1 MGIGW
6 GVRIPLW
13 IPILVITFMQNK
25 VKAQYEDQQA
35 NYDDYNYV
43 QQGQDYF
50 SVPVTKPQEVTI
62 IQPLRTTLPVKP
74 GNPAHNGRV
83 CSTWGNFHFKTF
95 DGDIFHFP
103 GLCNYVFASHCKS
116 AYEDFNIQIRRTV
129 LESSPVISH
138 ISLKL
143 DGSVIELTS
152 DSIVVN
158 GNPIQLPFSQ
168 SGILIERSSGYL
180 KITAKMGLVFMW
192 NQLDGL
198 LVELDKKYA
207 NQTCGLCGDFNGIPI
222 YNEFTSNNIKLTDVQ
237 FGNMQK
243 MDGPTEQCED
253 PTSSSL
259 SNCSNEFSAICQR
272 VLTGE
277 AFVSCNALVDIQDY
291 IDSCVQD
298 LCRCDESMRDFCICN
313 TFAEYSRQCAHA
325 GGQPLNWRTKELC
338 NKTCPYN
345 MQHEECGSPCANTCT
360 NPERS
365 ALCEDHCTDGCVCPP
380 GTVSDDINS
389 SGCVPLSECHCTY
402 KGETYSPGASFASQ
416 CTSCTCTGGQ
426 WSCVSLSCP
435 GTCSIEGGSHISTFD
450 EKRYSFFGDC
460 SYILTKL
467 CDSDAFTVLGE
478 VRKCGLTDTE
488 TCLKGVAI
496 SIGGGQT
503 IAVIKPSG
511 SVFVNTIYTQ
521 LPISAANVTIFRP
534 SSFFINVQTN
544 FGLQVQ
550 IQLVPI
556 MQLFVN
562 LDPSHKGQTCGL
574 CGNFNNIQADDFK
587 VTSGVVEGTA
597 AAFANSWKIQADCPN
612 VKNIFENPCTLSIEN
627 EKYAQHWCGLLTD
640 TQGPFAECHSTVNP
654 DVYHTNCMFDT
665 CNCEKSEDCMC
676 AALSTYVRACAAKG
690 VLLNGWRTN
699 VCTITSCPKSLTYS
713 YIVNSC
719 QPTCRSL
726 SEPDVTCN
734 IKFTPVDGCTC
745 ANGTYMDE
753 NGKCVPATSCPCY
766 YKGSVLP
773 SGEVVHDNG
782 VICSCTHGK
791 LDCVRVKPE
800 PVCAAP
806 MVYFDCS
813 NVTAGTIGSECQKSC
828 QTLDMGCYSTQCIS
842 GCMCPNDL
850 VSDGKGGCVAAG
862 ECPCVHNEASYNP
875 GETIKVNCNTCTCKN
890 RMWQCTNEP
899 CLATCSVYGDG
910 HYITFDGKRFSFSG
924 DCEYTLVQDYCGKN
938 STSLGTFRVIT
949 ENIPC
954 GTTGT
959 TCSKAIK
966 VFLGNYELVL
976 SDGKFEVIEKVR
988 GGEVPYKV
996 RYMGIYMVIDTDN
1009 GLILMW
1015 DKKTSIFIK
1024 LSPDFKGQVCGLCGN
1039 YDGNGINDFTT
1050 RSQSVVGDVLEFGNS
1065 WKVSPTCP
1073 DAKSNK
1079 DPCTA
1084 NPYRNSW
1091 AQKQC
1096 SIINSKVFAA
1106 CHSQVE
1112 PNEYYEAC
1120 VTDACACD
1128 TGGDCECFCTA
1139 VASYAQAC
1147 NEAGI
1152 CVAWRTPSIC
1162 PLFCDYYNPQGECEW
1177 HYKPCGSPCM
1187 KTCRNLSGKCLH
1199 ELQGLEGCYPKCPEN
1214 KPYFDEDDMEC
1225 VDHCGC
1231 YDTKGKYYKPGTP
1244 IRSEENCQSCECTM
1258 NGIKCEYDEDECHC
1272 TYDGKQYEYEDVIY
1286 DTTDGIG
1293 GCIIATCGHNGTIDR
1308 KVYACSTPLTTT
1320 PFSFSSS
1327 TPISTTT
1334 VTPTTSVCVREVC
1347 QWSQWYD
1354 VSYPGS
1360 GINDGDFDTFDNL
1373 RAKGYKVCKAPKA
1386 VECRSEK
1393 FPDTPLNELEQK
1405 VECSTT
1411 MGLICYNK
1419 DQHQMICDNFQIKIL
1434 CCSFV
1439 PCEYTTPATTPPAE
1453 TTTPITKTTTPETTV
1468 TSISSTTTALPTT
1481 TEPKT
1486 TTLSTSS
1493 MTSKTPSTTPVTETT
1508 SVSTSTLRT
1517 TAPSTTIPETTASPS
1532 TETVYTTGEITS
1544 ITPCKPKCKWSEWHD
1559 VHLPSLDNKG
1569 DSETYDDIRAAGKVI
1584 CSKPENIECRAE
1596 KFPEKSIDNI
1606 GQIVQ
1611 CNVSFGLVCRNE
1623 DQEEE
1628 LQMCYNYQIKVFC
1641 CDDFSHCPSTS
1652 TTTETTTTAGTTI
1665 VSTETSTQT
1674 PTTTETTTS
1683 TVRTTPSTTTTTET
1697 TTKEV
1702 KTTTLLTT
1710 TPIETTTII
1719 TTPFTTTTTETTTT
1733 PGTPIVS
1740 TETSTLT
1747 PTTTETTSTIG
1758 TTHSSIT
1765 SIETTTVTTTPF
1777 TATTTQ
1783 TTTTTGT
1790 TTMTTPQTTTT
1801 IPTTIPITS
1810 TPIPD
1815 TFTTTTTSPTITQ
1828 TTTTEFTTIVST
1840 TNTPATTETT
1850 TAATTTPFSTTKPTS
1865 SITVTTTPAITTIS
1879 ETTTA
1884 VTTVPL
1890 TPDDCIKELCEW
1902 SQWYDISY
1910 PGSAIN
1916 DGDFDTFKNIRAKGY
1931 KVCKAPKAVECRAER
1946 FPNTP
1951 LNELEQNVIC
1961 SKTEGLICYNK
1972 DQLPPICYNYQ
1983 IKIECCRNVI
1993 VSCLTTTPATTTT
2006 VTTIPATTQIVTT
2019 TPGTTPIVTTT
2030 PPIPTTTPTITPIGT
2045 TTTATTPIVTTI
2057 SPTTTTVTTIPTTT
2071 EIVTT
2076 TPGTTPIVT
2085 TTPPIPTTTPTNTPI
2100 GTTTTATTPILTTTT
2115 ATTRVTTTPATT
2127 PIETTTSTTIPIGPM
2142 TTATTMTV
2150 TTTPATTTVTTT
2162 PTTTSIETTTPPTT
2176 PIVTTTPATT
2186 TIVTT
2191 STTATTKKI
2200 ITQIKTTTK
2209 AQTAPIH
2216 VETTKEMHSTTKET
2230 TLLSKTTPER
2240 TPVTTSTISTTL
2252 PTTTSLETT
2261 NSETTRSGTT
2271 TGTTTLPTTEIPTTL
2286 PTSTT
2291 TGTTTS
2297 STTVCEPTC
2306 TWSKWFNVDFPSS
2319 GPKEG
2324 DIETYKNIRAA
2335 GEIFCGKP
2343 ASIQCR
2349 AESYPEISIDEV
2361 GQVVQCDVNLG
2372 LVCKNEDQ
2380 IGKYKMC
2387 FNYEVRVFCC
2397 EENVNCPVT
2406 TSILSTMPTR
2416 VTTPTISSTQ
2426 TGTTEVTMTTTHCFC
2441 QIEDAVYASGE
2452 MIYNEI
2458 DKDGCNFYAI
2468 CSKTCSVERFKG
2480 PCKSTTPATI
2490 TTPTTSTSIPTTTP
2504 TTTVSSTTKIECPD
2518 AKPPRKTGETWKISN
2533 CTTATCEGNN
2543 KVVIQKVKC
2552 PHVKRIT
2559 CANGYPPV
2567 KVFSEDGCCYHYE
2580 CECVCSGWGDPHYIT
2595 FDGTYYT
2602 FLDNCTY
2609 TLVKQ
2614 ITPKYDNFRV
2624 DIDNYFCD
2632 AEDGLSC
2639 PQSIIV
2645 YYKYTVVV
2653 LTRELYNGVMAN
2665 KIIFN
2670 KTVVNPGFQKDG
2682 ISIYMLGINMVVEI
2696 PEIGATITF
2705 SGLIFSVKL
2714 PFSKFGNN
2722 TEGQCGTCT
2731 NIKTDD
2737 CRLPS
2742 GKIIP
2747 SCTQMAPHWKVDD
2760 GKKQYCVGTPTP
2772 PPGPSTPTPAPSCPP
2787 SALCKIILSEVFEEC
2802 HKVIPPQDFYKG
2814 CVFDACHMTNTS
2826 MQCSGLEIYATLC
2839 ATRDVCVDWRGET
2852 KGKCPYNCPVGKVY
2866 KPCGPLNPA
2875 TCDPRAV
2882 QHNSTGLT
2890 EGCFCPE
2897 GKFLFNA
2904 NSGVCIPD
2912 CDICIGTD
2920 GLPKLPGDQW
2930 KSNCQDCVCDKYTL
2944 TVQCTKRPCKPL
2956 PPVSC
2961 DDPGFAP
2968 VQSLT
2973 QEDPCCVQTECRC
2986 DTSKCPESVASCQP
3000 GYELI
3005 PEVLIGNCCTIFTC
3019 KLIPGCVTNGTFYM
3033 PGAVIPKGTCEKC
3046 TCSAKVQPDSQ
3057 RNIVDC
3063 QPIPCDTECPV
3074 GYEYKMK
3081 TGQCCGDC
3089 VPKACV
3095 LKMEDNTVH
3104 VLQAGKVWHE
3114 PGDNCTFYK
3123 CEQIEDQFIPVTVR
3137 KVCPP
3142 MYPENCDPAD
3152 VMLSQDGCCKT
3163 CPLPRKTCG
3172 LHNTTTVISHNEC
3185 SSSVPVE
3192 LTYCEGNCDTSSMY
3206 SLEAN
3211 VMQHKCKCCQE
3222 VKTSKRQ
3229 VTLNCPDGSTTDY
3242 SYIHVEQCD
3251 SFNPAHNG
3259 RVCSTWGNFHFK
3271 TFDGDIFYFPGLCNY
3286 IFASHC
3292 NAAYEDFN
3300 IQIRRAVVKNVPTI
3314 NHVTMKLDG
3323 VVFEMA
3329 KNFVVVNGNRVQLPY
3344 SQSGIMAERSS
3355 MYTKVTA
3362 KMGLVFMWN
3371 EDDSILLELSDKY
3384 ANYTCGLCGDF
3395 NGIPT
3400 YNEFFSNN
3408 AKLTA
3413 TQFGNMQKMDG
3424 PTEVC
3429 EDPTSS
3435 SLNNC
3440 TDNFDDICHKVLT
3453 GPAFSECNA
3462 LVEVSEYIKSCE
3474 QDLCRCD
3481 QSKNAFCIC
3490 NTFGEY
3496 SRQCAHAGGQP
3507 LNWRT
3512 PQLCPK
3518 KCPFNMQYQECGS
3531 PCTDTCT
3538 NPERSQVCE
3547 DHCMDGC
3554 FCPPGNFF
3562 LHLGTVLD
3570 DINNAG
3576 CIPLWECSCTYNGNS
3591 YAPGTSFH
3599 AHCHS
3604 CTCNGGQWICKDIP
3618 CLGSCTVEGGSHI
3631 STYDEKRYN
3640 VHGDCTYV
3648 LSKLCENDTFAVLG
3662 ELRRCGLTD
3671 TETCLKTIALSV
3683 NGGQTMIEIKH
3694 GGGVFVN
3701 WIYTQLPFSAA
3712 NVTIFRPSSFF
3723 IMVETN
3729 FGLQLEIQL
3738 VPIMQAFVRLDP
3750 SFKEQTCGLCGNFNN
3765 IETDDFKAIS
3775 GVVEGTAAAFANTW
3789 KTQALCHDIK
3799 NNFENPCALSV
3810 ENEKYAKHWCG
3821 LLMDSTGRFANCHF
3835 TVNPAVYHTNCLFDT
3850 CNCEKSEDCM
3860 CAALSSYVRACA
3872 AKGVK
3877 LEGWRTDV
3885 CSKYTTS
3892 CPKSLSYSY
3901 NISSCQPTCRSL
3913 SEPDVTCN
3921 IRFIPVDGC
3930 TCEKG
3935 TYMDEYG
3942 KCVSASECPC
3952 YYKGSP
3958 ILSREAVHEDGLVC
3972 TCAQGKLSCIGAVNQ
3987 IPVCAPPM
3995 VYFDCRNVT
4004 AGTTGAECQKS
4015 CQTLDMQCYSTQC
4028 MSGCMCP
4035 SGLVSDGKGSCI
4047 AEEECPCIHNEATY
4061 KPGEEIKVDCNT
4073 CVCKNRMWKCT
4084 SEQCLGTCAIYGD
4097 GHYIT
4102 FDDKRFNF
4110 NGDCEYTLVQDHCGK
4125 NSTVNG
4131 TFRVVTENI
4140 PCGST
4145 GTTCSKSIK
4154 VFLAGYELILSEEHL
4169 EVVER
4174 ENGRQMPYQVRYMG
4188 MYLVIE
4194 TNNGLILMWD
4204 KKTSIFIKLSPDFK
4218 VCGLCGNYDGNGIN
4232 DFTTRSQ
4239 SVVGDVLEFGNSWK
4253 VSPTCPDAN
4262 STKDP
4267 CATNPYRK
4275 SWSQRQCSI
4284 INSEVFAACHSQ
4296 VEPTKYYEACVTD
4309 ACACDSGGDCEC
4321 FCTAVAAYA
4330 QACSEFGVCVA
4341 WRTPSICPMFCDYYN
4356 PEGGCE
4362 WHYKPCGAPCMKTCR
4377 NPSGRCLHKL
4387 PGLEGCYPNCPANK
4401 PYFNEDEMT
4410 CVDNCGCYDA
4420 EGNYHKPGVSFY
4432 SRDNCQSCHSTS
4444 CFTACYCYYEE
4455 HKYNY
4460 KDVIYNT
4467 TDGIGGCLSATCDIN
4482 GTITRKFFECSGIT
4496 TTTPFTFSTVL
4507 PTRTTTTAPVT
4518 TVCVHNVCQ
4527 WSEWYDSS
4535 NPTKDSSNGDFETF
4549 ENLRANGHRVCK
4561 TPSEVECRA
4570 KNNPGTTQTYLKQ
4583 KLTCSK
4589 DIGLICENMDQI
4601 PPICYN
4607 YEIRILCCTYVPCE
4621 PSTSTPSVTT
4631 SGIPKVTATSLE
4643 SETVSNPIASISTE
4657 GPIPFPLPNTSSVT
4671 ITLIPQVST
4680 TVSVTSTASP
4690 PTPGTSTSSP
4700 GTASLQTGTIPP
4712 VTGTR
4717 PQPSPGSTLPPLGR
4731 TTTEGTTLL
4740 STQPTSEGSTTTLI
4754 PPVFTTVSVT
4764 STASPPTPGTAT
4776 GSAGTATLQTGTIP
4790 PVTGTRPQP
4799 SPGSTLPPL
4808 GRTTTEG
4815 TTLLSTQP
4823 TSEGSTTTL
4832 IPPVSTTVSVTST
4845 ASPPTPG
4852 TATGSAGTATLQTGT
4867 IPPLTGTRPQPSPG
4881 STLPPLGRTTTEG
4894 TTLLSTQPTSEGS
4907 TTTLIPPVST
4917 TVSVTSTASPPTP
4930 GTATGSAGT
4939 ATLQTGTIPPVTGT
4953 RPQPSP
4959 GSTLPP
4965 LGRTTTEG
4973 TTLLSTQPTSE
4984 GSTTTL
4990 IPPVSTTVSVSSTTS
5005 PPTPG
5010 TATGSAG
5017 TRPQPSP
5024 GSTLP
5029 PLGRT
5034 TTEGTTLLS
5043 TQPTSEESTTMLIPP
5058 VSTTVSVTS
5067 TASPPTP
5074 GTATG
5079 SAGTATLQTGTI
5091 PPLTGTR
5098 PQPSPGS
5105 TLPPLGRTTTEGTTL
5120 LSTQP
5125 TSEESTTML
5134 IPPVSTTVS
5143 VTSTASPP
5151 TPGTATGSAGTATL
5165 QTGTIPPLT
5174 GTRPQPSPGSTLPPL
5189 GRTTTEGTTLLSTQP
5204 TSEGSTTTLIPPVST
5219 TVSVT
5224 STASP
5229 PTPGTATGSAGT
5241 ATLQTGT
5248 IPPLTGTRPQPSPG
5262 STLPPLGRTTTEGT
5276 TLLSTQPTSEGSTT
5290 TLIPPVSTTVS
5301 VTSTASPP
5309 TPGTATGSAG
5319 TATLQTGTIP
5329 PLTGTRP
5336 QPSPGSTLPP
5346 LGRTTTEGTTLL
5358 STQPTSEG
5366 STTTLIPPVSTTVSV
5381 TSTASPPTPG
5391 TATGS
5396 AGTATLQTGTIPP
5409 VTGTRPQPS
5418 PGSTLPP
5425 LGRTTT
5431 EGTTL
5436 LSTQPT
5442 SEGSTTTL
5450 IPPVSTTISVT
5461 STASPPTSG
5470 TSTGSAGTASLQT
5483 GTIPPVTGTRPQPSP
5498 GSTLPPLG
5506 RTTTEGTTL
5515 LSTQPTSEESTTM
5528 LIPPVSTTVSVTSTA
5543 SPPTPGTATGS
5554 AGTATLQT
5562 GTIPPLTGTRPQPS
5576 PGSTLPPLGRT
5587 TTEGTTLLSTQPTS
5601 EGSTTTLIPPVST
5614 TVSVASTASLPTP
5627 GTSTSSGGT
5636 ASLQT
5641 GTIPHVTGTRGGM
5654 TTDSASMVKGSTITG
5669 STMLF
5674 STSPA
5679 QPTSQGSTSTLLS
5692 PVSTTFAVSPTL
5704 SIRTP
5709 ATSTISRLTSSVSA
5723 TEGPSTAYTAREKS
5737 TSFTS
5742 SRVTPCLCHV
5752 SGDFFSPGDVIYN
5765 RTDSTGCS
5773 FYALCSK
5780 RCEIERFQRPCPTT
5794 TPVSLIPSS
5803 TIPSL
5808 STPTAISSSV
5818 PATPATSKPTPVSG
5832 CPDADPPRKMNE
5844 SWMLNNC
5851 TTATCEGDNRI
5862 VLLLPPA
5869 VETITC
5875 ASGLPPIKVYDEDG
5889 CNYHYECDCVCSGW
5903 NNFHY
5908 LTFDG
5913 THYTFYDNCTYVL
5926 MKQIV
5931 PKYNFSILVD
5941 NDFCDVADGLSCP
5954 RSIIVNYNSMEI
5966 VLSSQIHQG
5975 EKNNKILVN
5984 NEPISGG
5991 FSRDG
5996 ISVANGGTYMVVE
6009 IPDIKSYISFNGL
6022 TFTVK
6027 MPFSMFGHNTE
6038 GQCGT
6043 CSNDKVDE
6051 CRMPNGEVISS
6062 CSEMAA
6068 AWQVQ
6073 DENKPNCEGPPVPPA
6088 TPTTPPVPCNSTS
6101 HLCELILSDL
6111 FAECHKILT
6120 PSIFYESCVA
6130 DSCHITNE
6138 SIPCFSL
6145 ETYASLCSAKGVC
6158 ADWRSKTQGQCPYNC
6173 PNGKVYDACGPLNPV
6188 TCNSGTVNHT
6198 SEHVAEG
6205 CFCPKDKILFNSYT
6219 DVCVSEC
6226 ACVGPDGMP
6235 KLPGAIW
6242 KSNCQEC
6249 VCDPFS
6255 VTVQCKSLTCQTPET
6270 RMCEKE
6276 GFIPVPVL
6284 TPEDP
6289 CCPEIECRCNTSACS
6304 QAKKTCEPGYQ
6315 LATIL
6320 SEGDCCVNYTCGK
6333 LLCFF

>member
-116 AYEDFNIQIRRTV
+116 AYEDFNIQIRRTM
-129 LESSPVISH
+129 LESSPVINH
-138 ISLKL
+138 ITLKL
-143 DGSVIELTS
+143 DGMVIELTS

-277 AFVSCNALVDIQDY
+277 AFVSCNALVDVQDY

-389 SGCVPLSECHCTY
+389 SGCIPLSECHCTY

-467 CDSDAFTVLGE
+467 CDSDSFAVLGE

-488 TCLKGVAI
+488 TYLKGVAI

-503 IAVIKPSG
+503 IVVIKPSG

-534 SSFFINVQTN
+534 SSFFIIVQTN

-587 VTSGVVEGTA
+587 ATSGVVEGTA
-597 AAFANSWKIQADCPN
+597 AAFANTWKIQGDCPN

-654 DVYHTNCMFDT
+654 DVYHTNCLFDT

-713 YIVNSC
+713 YVVSSC

-828 QTLDMGCYSTQCIS
+828 QTLDMGCYSTQCVS
-842 GCMCPNDL
+842 GCVCPNGL

-862 ECPCVHNEASYNP
+862 ECPCVHNDASYNP

-890 RMWQCTNEP
+890 RMWQCTNES

-996 RYMGIYMVIDTDN
+996 RYMGIYMVIDTNN

-1187 KTCRNLSGKCLH
+1187 KTCRNRSGKCLH

-1225 VDHCGC
+1225 VDSCGC

-1258 NGIKCEYDEDECHC
+1258 NGIECEYDEDECHC

-1360 GINDGDFDTFDNL
+1360 GINDGDFDTFDHL

-1393 FPDTPLNELEQK
+1393 FPNIPLNELEQK
-1405 VECSTT
+1405 GECSTT
-1411 MGLICYNK
+1411 RGLICYNK

-1439 PCEYTTPATTPPAE
+1439 PCEYTTPATTTPAE

-1468 TSISSTTTALPTT
+1468 TGISSTTTALPTT
-1481 TEPKT
+1481 TESKT
-1486 TTLSTSS
+1486 TTLSTST
-1493 MTSKTPSTTPVTETT
+1493 MTSKTPSTSPVTETT
-1508 SVSTSTLRT
+1508 SVSTSTLTT

-1559 VHLPSLDNKG
+1559 VHFPSLDNKG

-1623 DQEEE
+1623 DQEGV

-1665 VSTETSTQT
+1665 VSTKPSTHT
-1674 PTTTETTTS
+1674 PITTETTTS
-1683 TVRTTPSTTTTTET
+1683 TIRTTPSTTTTTET
-1697 TTKEV
+1697 TTKEI
-1702 KTTTLLTT
+1702 KTTTPLTT
-1710 TPIETTTII
+1710 TPIETTTITTTPFTTTSTETTTTLGTPI
-1719 TTPFTTTTTETTTT
+1719 VSTETSTLTPTTTETTSTVGTTHSSTTSIETTTVTTTPFTTTTTETTTT

-1747 PTTTETTSTIG
+1747 PTTTETTSIG

-1765 SIETTTVTTTPF
+1765 STETTTVTTTPF

-1801 IPTTIPITS
+1801 IPTTTPITS

-1815 TFTTTTTSPTITQ
+1815 TFTTTTTSPTTTQ
-1828 TTTTEFTTIVST
+1828 TTEFTTIIST
-1840 TNTPATTETT
+1840 ITTPTT
-1850 TAATTTPFSTTKPTS
+1850 TAATTTPISTTKPTS
-1865 SITVTTTPAITTIS
+1865 SIIVTTTPAVTTIS
-1879 ETTTA
+1879 ETTTP
-1884 VTTVPL
+1884 VTTVPP
-1890 TPDDCIKELCEW
+1890 TTHDCFKELCEW
-1902 SQWYDISY
+1902 SQWYDVSY
-1910 PGSAIN
+1910 PRSAIN
-1916 DGDFDTFKNIRAKGY
+1916 GGDFDTFKNIRAKGY
-1931 KVCKAPKAVECRAER
+1931 NVCKAPKAVECRAER

-1993 VSCLTTTPATTTT
+1993 VSCPTTTLATTTTVKSTPPIPTTTPTITPIVTTTPATTTT
-2006 VTTIPATTQIVTT
+2006 VTTIPTTTQIVTTTPGTTPTVTTTPATTTILTTTTTILTTTPTITPIGTTTPATTPIVTITPATTTTVTTIPTTTQIVTT
-2019 TPGTTPIVTTT
+2019 TPGTTPIVTITPATT
-2030 PPIPTTTPTITPIGT
+2030 TILTTTPNITPIG
-2045 TTTATTPIVTTI
+2045 
-2057 SPTTTTVTTIPTTT
+2057 
-2071 EIVTT
+2071 
-2076 TPGTTPIVT
+2076 
-2085 TTPPIPTTTPTNTPI
+2085 
-2100 GTTTTATTPILTTTT
+2100 
-2115 ATTRVTTTPATT
+2115 TTTPATT
-2127 PIETTTSTTIPIGPM
+2127 PIETTTSTTIPIEPT
-2142 TTATTMTV
+2142 TTATTMTL
-2150 TTTPATTTVTTT
+2150 TTTPATT
-2162 PTTTSIETTTPPTT
+2162 IETTTPPTT
-2176 PIVTTTPATT
+2176 PIVTTTTLATT
-2186 TIVTT
+2186 TTVTT
-2191 STTATTKKI
+2191 TPATATTVTTRTTATTKKI
-2200 ITQIKTTTK
+2200 ITQIKTTKT
-2209 AQTAPIH
+2209 AQTAPVH
-2216 VETTKEMHSTTKET
+2216 QKTTQEMHSTTKET
-2230 TLLSKTTPER
+2230 TLVSKTTPER
-2240 TPVTTSTISTTL
+2240 TPVTTTLTISTAL
-2252 PTTTSLETT
+2252 PTTTSVETKT
-2261 NSETTRSGTT
+2261 SEITRSGTT
-2271 TGTTTLPTTEIPTTL
+2271 TGTTTLPTTAIPTTS
-2286 PTSTT
+2286 PIPTT

-2297 STTVCEPTC
+2297 STTKCQPTC
-2306 TWSKWFNVDFPSS
+2306 TWSKWFDVDFPSS

-2324 DIETYKNIRAA
+2324 DIETYNNIRAA
-2335 GEIFCGKP
+2335 GEIICRKP
-2343 ASIQCR
+2343 ENIQCR
-2349 AESYPEISIDEV
+2349 AENYPDISIDQI
-2361 GQVVQCDVNLG
+2361 GQVVQCDANFG

-2380 IGKYKMC
+2380 IGKFKMC
-2387 FNYEVRVFCC
+2387 FNYQIRVFCC
-2397 EENVNCPVT
+2397 EENPNCPTATTSIMPTTTRTPTTTVTEMTTRVTTSTKPTVTQTPETTTSETTPITTTNRPSTSTSTTGTTTLPPTGVITTSPISTASPTTTIVETTTTVTTGSRSTTGTTTPPTTEIPTTSPIPTTTGTTTSSTTKCQPTCTWSKWFDVDFPSSGPKEGDIETYNNIRAAGEIICRKPENIQCRAENYPDISIDQIGQVVQCDANFGLVCKNEDQIGKFKMCFNYQIRVFCCEENPNCPTATTSIMPTTTRTPTTTVTETTTRVTTSTKPTVTQTPETTTSETTPITTTNRPSTSTSTTGTTTLPPTGVITTSPISTASPTTTIVETTTTVTTGSRSTTGTTTPPTTEIPTTSPIPTTTGTTTSSTTKCQPTCTWSKWFDVDFPSSGPKEGDIETYNNIRAAGEIICRKPENIQCRAENYPDISIDQIGQVVQCDANFGLVCKNEDQIGKFKMCFNYQIRVFCCEENPNCPTATTSIMPTTTRTPTTTVTETTTRVTTSTKPTVTQTPETTTSETTPITTTNRPSTSTSTTGTTTLPPTGVITTSPISTASPTTTIVETTTTVTTGSRSTTGTTTLPTTEIPTTSPIPTTTGTTTSSTTKCQPTCTWSKWFDVDFPSSGPKEGDIETYNNIRAAGEIICRKPENIQCRAENYPDISIDQIGQVVQCDANFGLVCKNEDQIGKFKMCFNYQIRVFCCEENPNCPTATTSIMPTTTRTPTTTVTETTTRVTTSTKPTVTQTPETTTSETTPITTTNRPSTSTSTTGTTTLPPTGVITTSPISTASPTTTIVETTTGGTTGSRSTTGTTTLPTTEIPTTSPIPTTTGTTTSSTTKCQPTCTWSKWFDVDFPSSGPKEGDIETYNNIRAAGEIICRKPENIQCRAENYPDISIDQIGQVVQCDANFGLVCKNEDQIGKFKMCFNYQIRVFCCEENPNCPTATTSIMPTTTRTPTTTVTETTTRVTTSTKPTVTQTPETTTSETTPITTTNRPSTSTSTTGTTTLPPTGVITTSPTSTASPTTTIVETTTTVTTGSRSTTGTTTLPTTEIPTTSPIPTTTGTTTSSTTKCQPTCTWSKWFDVDFPSSGPKEGDIETYNNIRAAGEIICRKPENIQCRAENYPDISIDQIGQVVQCDANFGLVCKNEDQIGKFKMCFNYQIRVFCCEENPNCPTATTSIMPTTTRTPTTTVTETTTRVTTSTKPTVTQTPETTTSETTPITTTNRPSTSTSTTGTTTLPPTGVITTSPTSTASPTTTIVETTTTVTTGSRSTTGTTTLPTTEIPTTSPIPTTTGTTTSSTTKCQPTCTWSKWFDVDFPSSGPKEGDIETYNNIRAAGEIICRKPENIQCRAENYPDISIDQIGQVVQCDANFGLVCKNEDQIGKFKMCFNYQIRVFCCEENPNCPTATTSIMPTTTRTPTTTVTETTTRVTTSTKPTVTQTPETTTSETTPITTTNRPSTSTSTTGTTTLPPTGVITTSPTSTASPTTTIVETTTTVTTGSRSTTGTTTLPTTEIPTTSPIPTTTGTTTSSTTKCQPTCTWSKWFDVDFPSSGPKEGDIETYNNIRAAGEIICRKPENIQCRAENYPDISIDQIGQVVQCDANFGLVCKNEDQIGKFKMCFNYQIRVFCCEENPNCPTATTSIMPTTTRTPTTTVTETTTRVTTSTKPTVTQTPETTTSETTPITTTNRPSTSTSTTGTTTLPPTGVITTSPTSTASPTTTIVETTTTVTTGSRSTTGTTTLPTTEIPTTSPIPTTTGTTTSSTTKCQPTCTWSKWFDVDFPSSGPKEGDIETYNNIRAAGEIICRKPENIQCRAENYPDISIDQIGQVVQCDANFGLVCKNEDQIGKFKMCFNYQIRVFCCEENPNCPTATTSIMPTTTRTPTTTVTETTTRVTTSTKPTVTQTPETTTSETTPITTTNRPSTSTSTTGTTTLPPTGVITTSPTSTASPTTTIVETTTTVTTGSRSTTGTTTLPTTEIPTTSPIPTTTGTTTSSTTKCQPTCTWSKWFDVDFPSSGPKEGDIETYNNIRAAGEIICRKPENIQCRAENYPDISIDQIGQVVQCDANFGLVCKNEDQIGKFKMCFNYQIRVFCCEENPNCPTATTSIMPTTTRTPTTTVTETTTRVTTSTKPTVTQTPETTTSETTPITTTNRPSTSTSTTGTTTLPPTGVITTSPTSTASPTTTIVETTTTVTTGSRSTTGTTTLPTTEIPTTSPIPTTTGTTTSSTTKCQPTCTWSKWFDVDFPSSGPKEGDIETYNNIRAAGEIICRKPENIQCRAENYPDISIDQIGQVVQCDANFGLVCKNEDQIGKFKMCFNYQIRVFCCDENVNCPVT
-2406 TSILSTMPTR
+2406 TSILPTMPTR

-2452 MIYNEI
+2452 MIYNKI

-2480 PCKSTTPATI
+2480 PCKSTTPATATT

-2518 AKPPRKTGETWKISN
+2518 AKPPRKMGETWKISN

-2552 PHVKRIT
+2552 PPVKKIT

-2567 KVFSEDGCCYHYE
+2567 EVFSEDGCCYHYE

-2670 KTVVNPGFQKDG
+2670 KTVVNPGFKKDG

-2722 TEGQCGTCT
+2722 TEGQCGTCSNT
-2731 NIKTDD
+2731 KIDD

-2742 GKIIP
+2742 GKIIS
-2747 SCTQMAPHWKVDD
+2747 SCTQMAPHWKVNDD
-2760 GKKQYCVGTPTP
+2760 KKRYCVGTTP
-2772 PPGPSTPTPAPSCPP
+2772 PPSTPTPAPSCPP

-2814 CVFDACHMTNTS
+2814 CVFDACHMTNAS

-2839 ATRDVCVDWRGET
+2839 ATRGVCIDWRGET
-2852 KGKCPYNCPVGKVY
+2852 QGKCPYNCPVGKVY

-2875 TCDPRAV
+2875 TCDSRAV
-2882 QHNSTGLT
+2882 QHNGTGLT

-2904 NSGVCIPD
+2904 NSDVCVSG
-2912 CDICIGTD
+2912 CGNCIGPD
-2920 GLPKLPGDQW
+2920 GQPKLPGDQW
-2930 KSNCQDCVCDKYTL
+2930 KSNCQDCVCDRYTV

-2961 DDPGFAP
+2961 DDPGFVP

-3005 PEVLIGNCCTIFTC
+3005 PEVLNGNCCTIFTC
-3019 KLIPGCVTNGTFYM
+3019 KLKPGCVTNGTFYM

-3063 QPIPCDTECPV
+3063 QPIPCDTECPL

-3081 TGQCCGDC
+3081 SGQCCGKC
-3089 VPKACV
+3089 VQVACV
-3095 LKMEDNTVH
+3095 LKMKDNTVH

-3137 KVCPP
+3137 KACQPI
-3142 MYPENCDPAD
+3142 YPEDCDPAD
-3152 VMLSQDGCCKT
+3152 IKLSEDGCCKR
-3163 CPLPRKTCG
+3163 CIPQGKVACK
-3172 LHNTTTVISHNEC
+3172 LHSTPTVIRHNEC
-3185 SSSVPVE
+3185 NSSVPVE

-3229 VTLNCPDGSTTDY
+3229 VTLSCPDGSTTDY
-3242 SYIHVEQCD
+3242 SYTHVEQCD
-3251 SFNPAHNG
+3251 CAG
-3259 RVCSTWGNFHFK
+3259 
-3271 TFDGDIFYFPGLCNY
+3271 
-3286 IFASHC
+3286 
-3292 NAAYEDFN
+3292 
-3300 IQIRRAVVKNVPTI
+3300 
-3314 NHVTMKLDG
+3314 
-3323 VVFEMA
+3323 
-3329 KNFVVVNGNRVQLPY
+3329 
-3344 SQSGIMAERSS
+3344 
-3355 MYTKVTA
+3355 
-3362 KMGLVFMWN
+3362 
-3371 EDDSILLELSDKY
+3371 
-3384 ANYTCGLCGDF
+3384 
-3395 NGIPT
+3395 
-3400 YNEFFSNN
+3400 
-3408 AKLTA
+3408 
-3413 TQFGNMQKMDG
+3413 
-3424 PTEVC
+3424 TE
-3429 EDPTSS
+3429 
-3435 SLNNC
+3435 
-3440 TDNFDDICHKVLT
+3440 
-3453 GPAFSECNA
+3453 
-3462 LVEVSEYIKSCE
+3462 
-3474 QDLCRCD
+3474 
-3481 QSKNAFCIC
+3481 
-3490 NTFGEY
+3490 
-3496 SRQCAHAGGQP
+3496 
-3507 LNWRT
+3507 
-3512 PQLCPK
+3512 
-3518 KCPFNMQYQECGS
+3518 
-3531 PCTDTCT
+3531 
-3538 NPERSQVCE
+3538 
-3547 DHCMDGC
+3547 
-3554 FCPPGNFF
+3554 
-3562 LHLGTVLD
+3562 
-3570 DINNAG
+3570 
-3576 CIPLWECSCTYNGNS
+3576 CIPQ
-3591 YAPGTSFH
+3591 AP
-3599 AHCHS
+3599 
-3604 CTCNGGQWICKDIP
+3604 
-3618 CLGSCTVEGGSHI
+3618 
-3631 STYDEKRYN
+3631 
-3640 VHGDCTYV
+3640 
-3648 LSKLCENDTFAVLG
+3648 
-3662 ELRRCGLTD
+3662 
-3671 TETCLKTIALSV
+3671 
-3683 NGGQTMIEIKH
+3683 
-3694 GGGVFVN
+3694 
-3701 WIYTQLPFSAA
+3701 
-3712 NVTIFRPSSFF
+3712 
-3723 IMVETN
+3723 
-3729 FGLQLEIQL
+3729 
-3738 VPIMQAFVRLDP
+3738 
-3750 SFKEQTCGLCGNFNN
+3750 
-3765 IETDDFKAIS
+3765 
-3775 GVVEGTAAAFANTW
+3775 
-3789 KTQALCHDIK
+3789 
-3799 NNFENPCALSV
+3799 
-3810 ENEKYAKHWCG
+3810 
-3821 LLMDSTGRFANCHF
+3821 
-3835 TVNPAVYHTNCLFDT
+3835 
-3850 CNCEKSEDCM
+3850 
-3860 CAALSSYVRACA
+3860 
-3872 AKGVK
+3872 
-3877 LEGWRTDV
+3877 
-3885 CSKYTTS
+3885 
-3892 CPKSLSYSY
+3892 
-3901 NISSCQPTCRSL
+3901 
-3913 SEPDVTCN
+3913 
-3921 IRFIPVDGC
+3921 
-3930 TCEKG
+3930 
-3935 TYMDEYG
+3935 
-3942 KCVSASECPC
+3942 
-3952 YYKGSP
+3952 
-3958 ILSREAVHEDGLVC
+3958 
-3972 TCAQGKLSCIGAVNQ
+3972 
-3987 IPVCAPPM
+3987 
-3995 VYFDCRNVT
+3995 
-4004 AGTTGAECQKS
+4004 
-4015 CQTLDMQCYSTQC
+4015 
-4028 MSGCMCP
+4028 
-4035 SGLVSDGKGSCI
+4035 
-4047 AEEECPCIHNEATY
+4047 
-4061 KPGEEIKVDCNT
+4061 
-4073 CVCKNRMWKCT
+4073 
-4084 SEQCLGTCAIYGD
+4084 
-4097 GHYIT
+4097 
-4102 FDDKRFNF
+4102 
-4110 NGDCEYTLVQDHCGK
+4110 
-4125 NSTVNG
+4125 
-4131 TFRVVTENI
+4131 
-4140 PCGST
+4140 
-4145 GTTCSKSIK
+4145 
-4154 VFLAGYELILSEEHL
+4154 
-4169 EVVER
+4169 
-4174 ENGRQMPYQVRYMG
+4174 
-4188 MYLVIE
+4188 
-4194 TNNGLILMWD
+4194 
-4204 KKTSIFIKLSPDFK
+4204 
-4218 VCGLCGNYDGNGIN
+4218 
-4232 DFTTRSQ
+4232 
-4239 SVVGDVLEFGNSWK
+4239 
-4253 VSPTCPDAN
+4253 
-4262 STKDP
+4262 
-4267 CATNPYRK
+4267 
-4275 SWSQRQCSI
+4275 
-4284 INSEVFAACHSQ
+4284 
-4296 VEPTKYYEACVTD
+4296 
-4309 ACACDSGGDCEC
+4309 
-4321 FCTAVAAYA
+4321 
-4330 QACSEFGVCVA
+4330 
-4341 WRTPSICPMFCDYYN
+4341 
-4356 PEGGCE
+4356 
-4362 WHYKPCGAPCMKTCR
+4362 
-4377 NPSGRCLHKL
+4377 
-4387 PGLEGCYPNCPANK
+4387 
-4401 PYFNEDEMT
+4401 
-4410 CVDNCGCYDA
+4410 
-4420 EGNYHKPGVSFY
+4420 
-4432 SRDNCQSCHSTS
+4432 
-4444 CFTACYCYYEE
+4444 
-4455 HKYNY
+4455 
-4460 KDVIYNT
+4460 
-4467 TDGIGGCLSATCDIN
+4467 
-4482 GTITRKFFECSGIT
+4482 
-4496 TTTPFTFSTVL
+4496 
-4507 PTRTTTTAPVT
+4507 
-4518 TVCVHNVCQ
+4518 
-4527 WSEWYDSS
+4527 
-4535 NPTKDSSNGDFETF
+4535 
-4549 ENLRANGHRVCK
+4549 
-4561 TPSEVECRA
+4561 
-4570 KNNPGTTQTYLKQ
+4570 
-4583 KLTCSK
+4583 
-4589 DIGLICENMDQI
+4589 
-4601 PPICYN
+4601 
-4607 YEIRILCCTYVPCE
+4607 
-4621 PSTSTPSVTT
+4621 
-4631 SGIPKVTATSLE
+4631 
-4643 SETVSNPIASISTE
+4643 
-4657 GPIPFPLPNTSSVT
+4657 
-4671 ITLIPQVST
+4671 
-4680 TVSVTSTASP
+4680 
-4690 PTPGTSTSSP
+4690 
-4700 GTASLQTGTIPP
+4700 
-4712 VTGTR
+4712 
-4717 PQPSPGSTLPPLGR
+4717 
-4731 TTTEGTTLL
+4731 
-4740 STQPTSEGSTTTLI
+4740 
-4754 PPVFTTVSVT
+4754 
-4764 STASPPTPGTAT
+4764 
-4776 GSAGTATLQTGTIP
+4776 
-4790 PVTGTRPQP
+4790 
-4799 SPGSTLPPL
+4799 
-4808 GRTTTEG
+4808 
-4815 TTLLSTQP
+4815 
-4823 TSEGSTTTL
+4823 
-4832 IPPVSTTVSVTST
+4832 
-4845 ASPPTPG
+4845 
-4852 TATGSAGTATLQTGT
+4852 
-4867 IPPLTGTRPQPSPG
+4867 
-4881 STLPPLGRTTTEG
+4881 
-4894 TTLLSTQPTSEGS
+4894 
-4907 TTTLIPPVST
+4907 
-4917 TVSVTSTASPPTP
+4917 
-4930 GTATGSAGT
+4930 
-4939 ATLQTGTIPPVTGT
+4939 
-4953 RPQPSP
+4953 
-4959 GSTLPP
+4959 
-4965 LGRTTTEG
+4965 
-4973 TTLLSTQPTSE
+4973 
-4984 GSTTTL
+4984 
-4990 IPPVSTTVSVSSTTS
+4990 
-5005 PPTPG
+5005 
-5010 TATGSAG
+5010 
-5017 TRPQPSP
+5017 
-5024 GSTLP
+5024 
-5029 PLGRT
+5029 
-5034 TTEGTTLLS
+5034 
-5043 TQPTSEESTTMLIPP
+5043 
-5058 VSTTVSVTS
+5058 
-5067 TASPPTP
+5067 
-5074 GTATG
+5074 
-5079 SAGTATLQTGTI
+5079 
-5091 PPLTGTR
+5091 
-5098 PQPSPGS
+5098 
-5105 TLPPLGRTTTEGTTL
+5105 
-5120 LSTQP
+5120 
-5125 TSEESTTML
+5125 
-5134 IPPVSTTVS
+5134 
-5143 VTSTASPP
+5143 
-5151 TPGTATGSAGTATL
+5151 
-5165 QTGTIPPLT
+5165 
-5174 GTRPQPSPGSTLPPL
+5174 
-5189 GRTTTEGTTLLSTQP
+5189 
-5204 TSEGSTTTLIPPVST
+5204 
-5219 TVSVT
+5219 
-5224 STASP
+5224 
-5229 PTPGTATGSAGT
+5229 
-5241 ATLQTGT
+5241 
-5248 IPPLTGTRPQPSPG
+5248 
-5262 STLPPLGRTTTEGT
+5262 
-5276 TLLSTQPTSEGSTT
+5276 
-5290 TLIPPVSTTVS
+5290 
-5301 VTSTASPP
+5301 
-5309 TPGTATGSAG
+5309 
-5319 TATLQTGTIP
+5319 
-5329 PLTGTRP
+5329 
-5336 QPSPGSTLPP
+5336 
-5346 LGRTTTEGTTLL
+5346 
-5358 STQPTSEG
+5358 
-5366 STTTLIPPVSTTVSV
+5366 
-5381 TSTASPPTPG
+5381 
-5391 TATGS
+5391 
-5396 AGTATLQTGTIPP
+5396 
-5409 VTGTRPQPS
+5409 
-5418 PGSTLPP
+5418 
-5425 LGRTTT
+5425 
-5431 EGTTL
+5431 
-5436 LSTQPT
+5436 
-5442 SEGSTTTL
+5442 
-5450 IPPVSTTISVT
+5450 
-5461 STASPPTSG
+5461 
-5470 TSTGSAGTASLQT
+5470 
-5483 GTIPPVTGTRPQPSP
+5483 
-5498 GSTLPPLG
+5498 
-5506 RTTTEGTTL
+5506 
-5515 LSTQPTSEESTTM
+5515 
-5528 LIPPVSTTVSVTSTA
+5528 
-5543 SPPTPGTATGS
+5543 
-5554 AGTATLQT
+5554 
-5562 GTIPPLTGTRPQPS
+5562 
-5576 PGSTLPPLGRT
+5576 
-5587 TTEGTTLLSTQPTS
+5587 
-5601 EGSTTTLIPPVST
+5601 
-5614 TVSVASTASLPTP
+5614 
-5627 GTSTSSGGT
+5627 
-5636 ASLQT
+5636 
-5641 GTIPHVTGTRGGM
+5641 
-5654 TTDSASMVKGSTITG
+5654 
-5669 STMLF
+5669 
-5674 STSPA
+5674 
-5679 QPTSQGSTSTLLS
+5679 
-5692 PVSTTFAVSPTL
+5692 
-5704 SIRTP
+5704 
-5709 ATSTISRLTSSVSA
+5709 
-5723 TEGPSTAYTAREKS
+5723 
-5737 TSFTS
+5737 
-5742 SRVTPCLCHV
+5742 
-5752 SGDFFSPGDVIYN
+5752 
-5765 RTDSTGCS
+5765 
-5773 FYALCSK
+5773 
-5780 RCEIERFQRPCPTT
+5780 
-5794 TPVSLIPSS
+5794 
-5803 TIPSL
+5803 
-5808 STPTAISSSV
+5808 
-5818 PATPATSKPTPVSG
+5818 
-5832 CPDADPPRKMNE
+5832 
-5844 SWMLNNC
+5844 
-5851 TTATCEGDNRI
+5851 
-5862 VLLLPPA
+5862 
-5869 VETITC
+5869 
-5875 ASGLPPIKVYDEDG
+5875 
-5889 CNYHYECDCVCSGW
+5889 
-5903 NNFHY
+5903 
-5908 LTFDG
+5908 
-5913 THYTFYDNCTYVL
+5913 
-5926 MKQIV
+5926 
-5931 PKYNFSILVD
+5931 
-5941 NDFCDVADGLSCP
+5941 
-5954 RSIIVNYNSMEI
+5954 
-5966 VLSSQIHQG
+5966 
-5975 EKNNKILVN
+5975 
-5984 NEPISGG
+5984 
-5991 FSRDG
+5991 
-5996 ISVANGGTYMVVE
+5996 
-6009 IPDIKSYISFNGL
+6009 
-6022 TFTVK
+6022 
-6027 MPFSMFGHNTE
+6027 
-6038 GQCGT
+6038 
-6043 CSNDKVDE
+6043 
-6051 CRMPNGEVISS
+6051 
-6062 CSEMAA
+6062 
-6068 AWQVQ
+6068 
-6073 DENKPNCEGPPVPPA
+6073 
-6088 TPTTPPVPCNSTS
+6088 PTTPAQQQ
-6101 HLCELILSDL
+6101 EQEQQQQEQIQQQ
-6111 FAECHKILT
+6111 
-6120 PSIFYESCVA
+6120 
-6130 DSCHITNE
+6130 
-6138 SIPCFSL
+6138 
-6145 ETYASLCSAKGVC
+6145 
-6158 ADWRSKTQGQCPYNC
+6158 QGQ
-6173 PNGKVYDACGPLNPV
+6173 
-6188 TCNSGTVNHT
+6188 S
-6198 SEHVAEG
+6198 
-6205 CFCPKDKILFNSYT
+6205 
-6219 DVCVSEC
+6219 
-6226 ACVGPDGMP
+6226 
-6235 KLPGAIW
+6235 
-6242 KSNCQEC
+6242 
-6249 VCDPFS
+6249 
-6255 VTVQCKSLTCQTPET
+6255 
-6270 RMCEKE
+6270 
-6276 GFIPVPVL
+6276 
-6284 TPEDP
+6284 
-6289 CCPEIECRCNTSACS
+6289 
-6304 QAKKTCEPGYQ
+6304 
-6315 LATIL
+6315 
-6320 SEGDCCVNYTCGK
+6320 
-6333 LLCFF
+6333 